1 MNKSLVEKPALANQ
15 TSYNFEFDDTPATE
29 VFKTLQAAYGVPVL
43 LDDEV
48 LISCTISASLGNE
61 PFYEK
66 LRIICKIINA
76 TYEVIDGTVVINTKG
91 CK

>member
-1 MNKSLVEKPALANQ
+1 MNKSLVEKPALATQ
-15 TSYNFEFDDTPATE
+15 ETLSFDFDDTPAVE
-29 VFKTLQAAYGVPVL
+29 VFKKLQAAYGVPVL
-43 LDDEV
+43 IDEEV
-48 LISCTISASLGNE
+48 LATCTISASLGNE

>member
-1 MNKSLVEKPALANQ
+1 
-15 TSYNFEFDDTPATE
+15 
-29 VFKTLQAAYGVPVL
+29 LQAAYGIPVL
-43 LDDEV
+43 IDEEV
-48 LISCTISASLGNE
+48 LTTCTISASLGNE